1 MVEIIDNTFRV
12 DSDGQLDIWKDQKNG
27 FHVWN
32 RLFPVCFTG
41 VEEKGRKKNR
51 LDRLISGSKKMV
63 WVLKWASPKCVTVKF
78 FIFGFSGNVN

>member
-32 RLFPVCFTG
+32 RFFPVCFTG
-41 VEEKGRKKNR
+41 VEGKEEK
-51 LDRLISGSKKMV
+51 
-63 WVLKWASPKCVTVKF
+63 
-78 FIFGFSGNVN
+78 